1 MFFNLF
7 LEVSELE
14 KLELKLEKLLGSRN
28 LQEKLENYYGTIP
41 SKISGSA
48 LQLFNL
54 IKVKSWGTVI
64 CLRTG
69 ANWKY
74 FPFQE
79 LIT

>member
-1 MFFNLF
+1 MCFFNLF

-14 KLELKLEKLLGSRN
+14 KLELKLEKLLGFRN
-28 LQEKLENYYGTIP
+28 LQEKLENYYRKIP

-54 IKVKSWGTVI
+54 IKVKNWGTVI

-69 ANWKY
+69 AN
-74 FPFQE
+74 
-79 LIT
+79 